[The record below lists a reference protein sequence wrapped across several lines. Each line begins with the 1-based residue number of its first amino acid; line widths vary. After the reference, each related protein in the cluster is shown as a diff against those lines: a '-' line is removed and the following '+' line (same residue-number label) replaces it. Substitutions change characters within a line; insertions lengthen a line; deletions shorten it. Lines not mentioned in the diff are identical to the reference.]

1 MGLIATYDLSARY
14 YLALGLAIATT
25 LAAYLLLRSRV
36 SLGLLAI
43 REDEEAAQATG
54 VTPLRHKLGALVM
67 SSFFAGLA
75 GATFAFKEVGYY
87 ASNPYGP
94 NWTFDSLLV
103 TFIGGV
109 GTLTGPIV
117 GAAFY
122 TLVREVLAV
131 NLVGIHQVIFGA
143 LFIVVV
149 LALPGGLIDVWSRI
163 ERRLHRRE
171 RSDGKRVAC
180 EVTALLDKT
189 ALHISQA
196 RSWTATE
203 LVDQLQARIRTK
215 GLRSLGGP
223 KGDKSILLIHTDEL
237 TLNAENVA
245 VMLTDVS
252 FEKASTIGRV
262 FLLLSYDPKRGGYR
276 YFELQLAA

>member
-1 MGLIATYDLSARY
+1 MDDDEILDDEILAHLRAQGDKKHQRRTHATFFDWYDRTPFGR
-14 YLALGLAIATT
+14 GLAESGIVDE
-25 LAAYLLLRSRV
+25 LLHAMRAHGCIDYRN
-36 SLGLLAI
+36 
-43 REDEEAAQATG
+43 
-54 VTPLRHKLGALVM
+54 LGA
-67 SSFFAGLA
+67 SG
-75 GATFAFKEVGYY
+75 EEW
-87 ASNPYGP
+87 P
-94 NWTFDSLLV
+94 
-103 TFIGGV
+103 
-109 GTLTGPIV
+109 
-117 GAAFY
+117 
-122 TLVREVLAV
+122 
-131 NLVGIHQVIFGA
+131 
-143 LFIVVV
+143 
-149 LALPGGLIDVWSRI
+149 DVWVQG
-163 ERRLHRRE
+163 
-171 RSDGKRVAC
+171 SDGKRVAC

-252 FEKASTIGRV
+252 FEKASTMGRV